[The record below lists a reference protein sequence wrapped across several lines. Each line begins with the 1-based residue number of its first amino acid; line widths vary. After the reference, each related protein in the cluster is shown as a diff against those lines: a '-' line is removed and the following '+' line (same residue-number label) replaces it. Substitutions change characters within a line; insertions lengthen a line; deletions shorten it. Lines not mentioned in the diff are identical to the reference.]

1 MGIIVSRRSLTQQ
14 IALKRVMLVSA
25 AEIYS
30 EFIMEESAYPNN
42 YAKKLNYAGL
52 IYNASNRK
60 E

>member
-1 MGIIVSRRSLTQQ
+1 MSIIVSRRSLTQK

-42 YAKKLNYAGL
+42 YANKLNYARL
-52 IYNASNRK
+52 IYNVSNRK